1 MAEATQQVR
10 SKHKDA
16 LDQLPED
23 GSLSS
28 LREVEMDADDE
39 LELLTT
45 DDPNIQDSAS
55 VVVRKMTEEE
65 SIRKSVQ
72 DHQSAAPKLT
82 TVSWPQVG
90 DSPISE
96 FTTEG
101 YISCA
106 YLTLLPTGEAEFL
119 SPRQNTVTIGNYFKH
134 LMRYGDGQF
143 AKHSRFCYFA
153 LNTEMRWRA
162 LQTGRIFI
170 NQHPKD
176 ARLTL
181 EELRDMVGRE
191 GEFFSNRVLH
201 YAGSLRGTGQYWF
214 KQRSRLISMVDALGL
229 PTVFF
234 THSAA
239 DTQWPELAKLICPN
253 DQHSSSSRNA
263 AIADNPAIADWFFAH
278 RIDKFIDAFYVGILG
293 ATDYWFRFE
302 WQHRGSPHIHGIAWF
317 PNAPDVEK
325 LLATDDDSDL
335 IAAVED
341 ITSYADDVVSTMN
354 PAIAM
359 DGSNPET
366 APPPKTKPQHSC
378 NKPYSEVEDFS
389 MDLVDLISTC

>member
-1 MAEATQQVR
+1 
-10 SKHKDA
+10 
-16 LDQLPED
+16 
-23 GSLSS
+23 
-28 LREVEMDADDE
+28 
-39 LELLTT
+39 
-45 DDPNIQDSAS
+45 
-55 VVVRKMTEEE
+55 MTEEE

-72 DHQSAAPKLT
+72 DRQSAAPKLT
-82 TVSWPQVG
+82 KVSWPQVG

-106 YLTLLPTGEAEFL
+106 FPTLLPTGEAEFL

-134 LMRYGDGQF
+134 QMRYGDGQF

-201 YAGSLRGTGQYWF
+201 YAGSLRGTGQ
-214 KQRSRLISMVDALGL
+214 SMVDALGL

-239 DTQWPELAKLICPN
+239 DTHWPELAKLICPN

-263 AIADNPAIADWFFAH
+263 AIADNPAIADWFFAQ
-278 RIDKFIDAFYVGILG
+278 RIDKFIDAIYVGILG

-302 WQHRGSPHIHGIAWF
+302 WQHRGSPHTHSWYC
-317 PNAPDVEK
+317 
-325 LLATDDDSDL
+325 L
-335 IAAVED
+335 
-341 ITSYADDVVSTMN
+341 VSQC
-354 PAIAM
+354 P
-359 DGSNPET
+359 
-366 APPPKTKPQHSC
+366 
-378 NKPYSEVEDFS
+378 
-389 MDLVDLISTC
+389 